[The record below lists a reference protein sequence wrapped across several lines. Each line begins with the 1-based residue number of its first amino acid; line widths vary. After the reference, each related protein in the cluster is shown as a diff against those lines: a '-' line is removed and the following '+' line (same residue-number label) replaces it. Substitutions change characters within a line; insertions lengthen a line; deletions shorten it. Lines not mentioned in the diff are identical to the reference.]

1 MGKPHAP
8 RAGSMQYWP
17 RKRARRSHARIRNHN
32 PTAKA
37 AGIVGFAGYKT
48 GMTHIII
55 VDNRPTSMTKG
66 EEISVPVTVVECP
79 ELYVYGIRAYRKD
92 FAEGYKAISEVVA
105 KSPKSLSRRGT
116 FAKKASSKELQTE
129 GAEFIRLLVAT
140 QPEKTGL
147 DKKTADYFEME
158 VAGSLEEQIAFAKE
172 HLGKE
177 LPVTTGISEMD
188 IVDVH
193 AITKG
198 KGFQGPVKRFGVTF
212 RSHKSEKVIRGP
224 ANLGAWTGNR
234 SYRVAHAGQMG
245 YHQRIDLSKQ
255 VLAITDADNVQVDG
269 GYVRLGQPKA
279 QVVLIKGSI
288 PGPKKR
294 LVKFTPA
301 MRKSQR
307 AYKEKPEIVHI
318 STRSQQ

>member
-17 RKRARRSHARIRNHN
+17 RKRAQRSQARLRNHN
-32 PTAKA
+32 SKAKEN
-37 AGIVGFAGYKT
+37 GIVGFAGYKI
-48 GMTHIII
+48 GMTHIIV
-55 VDNRPTSMTKG
+55 VDNRGASMTKG
-66 EEISVPVTVVECP
+66 EEISIPVTVVECP
-79 ELYVYGIRAYRKD
+79 ELFVYGIRAYKKD
-92 FAEGYKAISEVVA
+92 LVEGYKVQSEIVT
-105 KSPKSLSRRGT
+105 KSTKSLSRRGT
-116 FAKKASSKELQTE
+116 FAKKASSKELNTE
-129 GAEFIRLLVAT
+129 GAVFLRLLVAT

-147 DKKTADYFEME
+147 DKKTADYFELE
-158 VAGSLEEQIAFAKE
+158 IAGSLEEQVEFAKE

-177 LPVTTGISEMD
+177 LPITSGLNELDV
-188 IVDVH
+188 VDVH

-255 VLAITDADNVQVDG
+255 VLAITTADKVQVDG
-269 GYVRLGQPKA
+269 GFVRLGQPKTN
-279 QVVLIKGSI
+279 VILIKGSI

-301 MRKSQR
+301 ARKLQR
-307 AYKEKPEIVHI
+307 AFKEKPEIIEI
-318 STRSQQ
+318 STKSQQ